1 MGATTIVALIGL
13 CIQYG
18 APAVTAAIMAWGKEV
33 VTLED
38 VEKLATLIKPP
49 EDY

>member
-1 MGATTIVALIGL
+1 MGVEAIVALIGL
-13 CIQYG
+13 CITQG
-18 APAVTAAIMAWGKEV
+18 IPAVTAAIAAWGKEV

-38 VEKLATLIKPP
+38 VESLAALIKPP